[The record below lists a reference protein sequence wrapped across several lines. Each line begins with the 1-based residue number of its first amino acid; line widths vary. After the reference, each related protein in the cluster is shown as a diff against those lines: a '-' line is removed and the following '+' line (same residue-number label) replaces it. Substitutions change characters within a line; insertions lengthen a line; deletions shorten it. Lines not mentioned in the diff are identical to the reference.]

1 MEHIVQFAIGIDD
14 NLIRRRIELAAE
26 EQIMKEITRD
36 AKSVIY
42 TRKGY
47 GATDFSTNPTQFFAD
62 KLDAFFKEN
71 EDKIIK
77 MAAERLADRLSRTK
91 KAKELKENK

>member
-1 MEHIVQFAIGIDD
+1 MEHIIQFAIDLDD
-14 NLIRRRIELAAE
+14 NAIREL
-26 EQIMKEITRD
+26 KELTQD
-36 AKSVIY
+36 AKEAIY
-42 TRKGY
+42 KRNDY
-47 GATDFSTNPTQFFAD
+47 SNSFSNEPTLFFND

-91 KAKELKENK
+91 KAKEIKEK